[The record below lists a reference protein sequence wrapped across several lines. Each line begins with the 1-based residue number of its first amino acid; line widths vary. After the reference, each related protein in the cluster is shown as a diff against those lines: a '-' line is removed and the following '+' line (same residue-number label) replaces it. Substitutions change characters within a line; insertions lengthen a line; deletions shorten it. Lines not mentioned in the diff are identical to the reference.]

1 MTPAKQTGLRNYLPL
16 VAVGK
21 VRELYNI
28 DESKLLFVA
37 TDKISG
43 EFCPLYVNPLLLTCL

>member
-1 MTPAKQTGLRNYLPL
+1 MAKETGLQDHLHL

-21 VRELYNI
+21 VRELYEI

-43 EFCPLYVNPLLLTCL
+43 WPSAST

>member
-1 MTPAKQTGLRNYLPL
+1 MATAKETGLQDYLQL

-21 VRELYNI
+21 VRELYAI

-43 EFCPLYVNPLLLTCL
+43 R